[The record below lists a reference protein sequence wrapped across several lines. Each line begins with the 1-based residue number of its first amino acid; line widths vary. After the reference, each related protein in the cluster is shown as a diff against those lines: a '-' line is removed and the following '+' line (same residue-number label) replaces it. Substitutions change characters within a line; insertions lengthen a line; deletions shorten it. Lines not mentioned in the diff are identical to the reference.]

1 MHPCAFKFLG
11 IATISLLLGLVSAVG
26 APVEITI
33 TGERGFPVMVRDFN
47 GETGTQATEIVT
59 GDLSQAGFFRLMTQ
73 TAGAYVV
80 SGEAKASDLAGKLL
94 DPNGRVVFQRAYRGA
109 SLSTLAHRFSD
120 DVVQEISGTPGI
132 ASSQIAFVSNKTGR
146 KELYLC
152 DYDGANLRPLTRDN
166 SISVSP
172 SFSPDGR
179 TLAYTS
185 YLTGYAD
192 VYVIDLPTG
201 KRDRIIS
208 EPGTNSGAT
217 FSPDGQKL
225 ALTMSFPGNPEI
237 FTIGVDGR
245 GATRLS
251 QSRAVE
257 SSPTWSPDGKK
268 LIYVSDATGKPQL
281 YQINARGSRP
291 EHLKLNYSYCVD
303 PDWSPDGTRI
313 AFNVREGGSNQVA
326 IHDFRNKV
334 TKTIT
339 SGSNAET
346 PVWGANSRHLIYVQS
361 NAIFLHDVESGVR
374 REVVSGFG
382 DLSELA
388 WTR

>member
-1 MHPCAFKFLG
+1 MPRFALQFLAFTTTI
-11 IATISLLLGLVSAVG
+11 IAGFVNTVA

-33 TGERGFPVMVRDFN
+33 TGERGFPLSL
-47 GETGTQATEIVT
+47 GTISGSSGQAVSEIVHT
-59 GDLSQAGFFRLMTQ
+59 DLAQVGFFRFLSEPR
-73 TAGAYVV
+73 GAYVV
-80 SGEAKASDLAGKLL
+80 TGTASESELQGVLF
-94 DPNGRVVFQRAYRGA
+94 DPNGKVLFQRAYRGA
-109 SLSTLAHRFSD
+109 GLKTLSHRFSD
-120 DVVQEISGTPGI
+120 DVVQEITGTSGI
-132 ASSQIAFVSNKTGR
+132 ASSQIAFVSNQSGR

-152 DYDGANLRPLTRDN
+152 DYNGANKRPLTRDN

-179 TLAYTS
+179 SIAYTS
-185 YLTGYAD
+185 YLSGYAD
-192 VYVIDLPTG
+192 VYLIDLPTG

-208 EPGTNSGAT
+208 EPGTNSGAA
-217 FSPDGQKL
+217 FSPDGKRL

-237 FTIGVDGR
+237 FTVGIDGR
-245 GATRLS
+245 RATRLT
-251 QSRAVE
+251 QSKAVE
-257 SSPTWSPDGKK
+257 SSPTWSPNGNE
-268 LIYVSDATGKPQL
+268 LVYVSDATGKPQL
-281 YQINARGSRP
+281 YRINARGSRP
-291 EHLKLNYSYCVD
+291 ERLKLGYGYCVD

-313 AFNVREGGSNQVA
+313 AFNVREGGANQVA

-346 PVWGANSRHLIYVQS
+346 PVWGANSRHLIYVQN
-361 NAIFLHDVESGVR
+361 NAIFLHDVESGSR
-374 REVVSGFG
+374 TAIVSGFG